1 MNSTKEED
9 ISSEAIIISQTRVW
23 LFGDSIDGIVIMF
36 PIYLFGT
43 VMNSFQVD
51 LNSLRQNWHAFF
63 YKKIFCLGIFE
74 PPDTILTKLIFYNM
88 LLKSTLDFQ
97 APLNFST

>member
-1 MNSTKEED
+1 MNTTKEEG

-43 VMNSFQVD
+43 VMNSFQVCMYV
-51 LNSLRQNWHAFF
+51 SLFLQE
-63 YKKIFCLGIFE
+63 IGI
-74 PPDTILTKLIFYNM
+74 
-88 LLKSTLDFQ
+88 
-97 APLNFST
+97 